1 MRPEFLIL
9 SLLVGLGTY
18 LTRLLPLLVAL
29 RRETPE
35 AEGESGEPAGG
46 WLAGA
51 LRYVGPSIIVGLL
64 VTSVLPQPGVGYA
77 AELLKTGAAL
87 VPTVC
92 VAVRFKNLGLTV
104 LVGVLSYWL
113 ASMVV

>member
-29 RRETPE
+29 RRGTSET
-35 AEGESGEPAGG
+35 ESGEAVGG
-46 WLAGA
+46 WFAGA

-64 VTSVLPQPGVGYA
+64 VTSVLPQPGEGDA
-77 AELLKTGAAL
+77 TELLKTGAAL
-87 VPTVC
+87 VPTVY
-92 VAVRFKNLGLTV
+92 VAVRFENLGLTV

-113 ASMVV
+113 SSMVV